1 MFVCAMINKWY
12 TSYANQILCL
22 FQTTGVHI
30 RRILGCFHKLT
41 CSVTYETYSSFPNAN
56 SHILFPFFSYQ
67 FNNHFEFSACTC
79 KTWHPGIFQGRGWD
93 PSLSSGDWGDYW
105 QDSPIEGISFCF
117 LRAFCITN
125 SHFDSLSSRYY
136 FPFSRPWR
144 VSVAQ

>member
-67 FNNHFEFSACTC
+67 FNNHFEFLLALVRLDIQEFFKVVAEIPAWVLGTEVI
-79 KTWHPGIFQGRGWD
+79 TDRN
-93 PSLSSGDWGDYW
+93 
-105 QDSPIEGISFCF
+105 SPIEGISFCF